1 MNGMNLIQREEELLR
16 RERLAEKRIREATIA
31 RTGFT
36 VLILVWCAVLL
47 VMNSFGESLKW
58 AQAPSVKYSSTNA
71 PVETLEMERAI
82 ENAVW
87 SWSSRIPELDLHYVG
102 LTAGPVSNAVIT
114 YQWAN
119 VLDMFSITNSLSAV
133 GTTQKWIYLDNGF
146 IARAVI
152 SLQIDYFKAGL
163 GRCQMAAISH
173 ELGHAL
179 GINGHS
185 SNPDD
190 LMYYAPAHC
199 HATPTDS
206 DIQLLGYKPS
216 TCYAEMTRDYDLF
229 IPEINGYQAYL
240 VYEGDNTWL
249 LEDAVEKSPRPCSMA
264 HYDPMKEELILDD
277 IEFVSERYRQA
288 KFKNIG
294 NERFRLIEILAEND

>member
-1 MNGMNLIQREEELLR
+1 MELVEREEQVLR
-16 RERLAEKRIREATIA
+16 RERLAEKRIREATVA

-36 VLILVWCAVLL
+36 FLILVWCVVLL
-47 VMNSFGESLKW
+47 VMNSFGEALKW
-58 AQAPSVKYSSTNA
+58 AQAPSVKYSPKDA
-71 PVETLEMERAI
+71 PIETLEMERAI

-87 SWSSRIPELDLHYVG
+87 SWSSRIPELDLRYVG

-119 VLDMFSITNSLSAV
+119 VLDMFSISNSLGAV

-146 IARAVI
+146 VARAVI
-152 SLQIDYFKAGL
+152 SLQIDYFKGGL
-163 GRCQMAAISH
+163 GRCQMTAISH

-190 LMYYAPAHC
+190 LMYFAPAHC

-206 DIQLLGYKPS
+206 DVQLLGYKPS

-240 VYEGDNTWL
+240 AYEGDNVWT
-249 LEDAVEKSPRPCSMA
+249 LEDFVEKSPRYCSMA
-264 HYDPMKEELILDD
+264 RYDRAKEELHIDS
-277 IEFVSERYRQA
+277 IEFVSEQYRQA
-288 KFKNIG
+288 RFKNIG
-294 NERFRLIEILAEND
+294 NDRFMLVEIKPMDS

>member
-1 MNGMNLIQREEELLR
+1 MELMKREEQLLR
-16 RERLAEKRIREATIA
+16 RERLAEKRIREATVA

-36 VLILVWCAVLL
+36 VLILVWCVVLL
-47 VMNSFGESLKW
+47 IMNSFGEALKW
-58 AQAPSVKYSSTNA
+58 AQSPSVKYSAEDA
-71 PVETLEMERAI
+71 PIETADMERAI

-87 SWSSRIPELDLHYVG
+87 SWNSRIPELGLRYVG

-119 VLDMFSITNSLSAV
+119 VLDMFTISNSLGAV

-146 IARAVI
+146 VARAVI
-152 SLQIDYFKAGL
+152 SLQIDYFKTGL
-163 GRCQMAAISH
+163 DRCQMTAISH

-190 LMYYAPAHC
+190 LMYFAPAHC
-199 HATPTDS
+199 RSTPTDS

-216 TCYAEMTRDYDLF
+216 TCHTEMTRDYDLF

-240 VYEGDNTWL
+240 AYEGDNTWL
-249 LEDAVEKSPRPCSMA
+249 LEDSVEKFPRYCSMA
-264 HYDPMKEELILDD
+264 RYDSSKEELVLESIQYL
-277 IEFVSERYRQA
+277 SEQYRHA
-288 KFKNIG
+288 RFKNIG
-294 NERFRLIEILAEND
+294 NNRFRLIEILTDNE